1 MLMQKTHY
9 KESLIFFSCGTLIF
23 YFFPNFFSLIEPDS
37 LQYIYNNSNRKSLYP
52 LFIDI
57 FGFEKNE
64 NYFWVIFLQH
74 LILNLSIVYLIS
86 TFHNLNLCIFVKILF
101 FIFVFLN
108 IYYISFPATILTE
121 SLFFS
126 LINFSTGLF
135 IKII

>member
-64 NYFWVIFLQH
+64 NYFWV
-74 LILNLSIVYLIS
+74 
-86 TFHNLNLCIFVKILF
+86 
-101 FIFVFLN
+101 VFLFTN
-108 IYYISFPATILTE
+108 I
-121 SLFFS
+121 SLKQRS
-126 LINFSTGLF
+126 YSIG
-135 IKII
+135 